1 MGFIEALK
9 GLGLTLLAFVI
20 LQMCGFFISPPV
32 NSPAWVLST
41 LKFINYFMALQ
52 VSISISLFIL
62 FIHKRIPL
70 NRLTFWKKR
79 NSFPEMPAEPNKI
92 VIGAFEEKNKKSYW
106 IGLDKKALGG
116 NLLITGSIG
125 SGKSA
130 GAILPVISQVLTNFD
145 PKPSL
150 LAIDP
155 KGTFIKQTIELTQ
168 KNIDPENVL
177 HMTLGGRVTFNPIFR
192 QNGLRGASFVETAF
206 MLKSAAAN
214 FVGGSEKQDAIWDV
228 LASNLLKNA
237 LVYCA
242 AKYSYYTLNDLYKTI
257 ITARDGDLVE
267 ELKKIVSEGRFT
279 PEEKFNIS
287 ASINYFEF
295 EFKKLDEKIRS
306 SILITATSFLSQFQ
320 EYQASQ
326 IFCPSE
332 KDLTIKDMDEVVDVG
347 QILLFDIIQPGLAR
361 SMGTLIKLL
370 YQQSILKRVS
380 NPLRKS
386 DRLAVLVCDEY
397 QDVASTGNIGDLG
410 DNTFTAKGREANA
423 VTIVAFQSYAS
434 LENSVGSSTAVKEL
448 LQNFRT
454 RIACHSSDSST
465 IQAMKEL
472 FGEEIVNRE
481 AHGLSETSPN
491 ANRNLLLGGFDS
503 KTASLSES
511 VTTSQ
516 HKEYPVTA
524 KEFSRLE
531 TFEAFSQV
539 YDGISTFFCKLFL
552 KPYYLIEKNISHQNV
567 LLTLRVGLV
576 AVLLTL
582 FTIPVFA
589 LEFPNVCSVAK
600 SLQFTSCTGMTISS
614 CMCPGTPPRPCAH
627 FSYYVPQTFIEV
639 STEPGDS
646 YFDTLPGASSQL
658 LALKGM
664 KLYGAQSDDDTHS
677 FHAHTIPVPFAS
689 IFYKS
694 LPCDGIPVER
704 PCFEGMSEHLGPQ
717 WSSGSGDLLQPLF
730 LAWSLSPK
738 MCLLKGAAKSFMN
751 DPTIANYPTTPGC
764 STPMTVLPK
773 FPPSSHSA
781 CNGWGTFY
789 PRSGSYNGESQTVGA
804 LMIASRIKSLST
816 EVFHTTPGSSDEY
829 YQMLSPQTSSCFR
842 EGHNVGFLE
851 TIKNVRETKR
861 LLNQNQRKFLFV
873 VWQNVSCCKD
883 LTYIATTEALLTGL
897 QASCQGDQSL

>member
-1 MGFIEALK
+1 MKLITVLK
-9 GLGLTLLAFVI
+9 GLGITLLAFVI
-20 LQMCGFFISPPV
+20 LQSCGFSVGLPV
-32 NSPAWVLST
+32 NSPSWVVSA
-41 LKFINYFMALQ
+41 LKFLNDFMAFQ
-52 VSISISLFIL
+52 VSISISLFIVS
-62 FIHKRIPL
+62 INKKIPFS
-70 NRLTFWKKR
+70 RLEFWKKR
-79 NSFPEMPAEPNKI
+79 NLFPEMPESLNTI
-92 VIGAFEEKNKKSYW
+92 VIGACEETSKIPHWVN
-106 IGLDKKALGG
+106 LNRKALGG

-130 GAILPVISQVLTNFD
+130 GAILPVISQVLTNFN
-145 PKPSL
+145 PMPSL

-155 KGTFIKQTIELTQ
+155 KGTFIKQALELMQ
-168 KNIDPENVL
+168 KNVDPENVL
-177 HMTLGGRVTFNPIFR
+177 HMTLGGKVTFNPIFR
-192 QNGLRGASFVETAF
+192 LNGLREAGFVETAF

-242 AKYSYYTLNDLYKTI
+242 AKYPYYTLSDLYKTI
-257 ITARDGDLVE
+257 ITARDGDVVE
-267 ELKKIVSEGRFT
+267 ELKRIVSEDRFT
-279 PEEKFNIS
+279 PEEKFNIT

-326 IFCPSE
+326 IFCPTE
-332 KDLTIKDMDEVVDVG
+332 KDLTIKNMDEVVDLG
-347 QILLFDIIQPGLAR
+347 QVLLFDIIQPGLAR

-434 LENSVGSSTAVKEL
+434 LENSIGSQTAVKEL

-454 RIACHSSDSST
+454 RIACHSSDNST

-503 KTASLSES
+503 NTASLSES

-531 TFEAFSQV
+531 TFEAFAQV
-539 YDGISTFFCKLFL
+539 YDGVSTFFCKIFL
-552 KPYYLIEKNISHQNV
+552 KPFYLKEKNISHQKV
-567 LLTLRVGLV
+567 ILSLRSGLV
-576 AVLLTL
+576 ATLLA
-582 FTIPVFA
+582 FVSVQA
-589 LEFPNVCSVAK
+589 LALDFPNVCSVAK
-600 SLQFTSCTGMTISS
+600 ATEFDSCTQMSISS
-614 CMCPGTPPRPCAH
+614 CMCPGVPPRPCAH

-646 YFDTLPGASSQL
+646 YFDTLPGAKSQL

-664 KLYGAQSDDDTHS
+664 KLYGAQSDEDTHS

-704 PCFEGMSEHLGPQ
+704 PCFEGMSEHLGPL

-738 MCLLKGAAKSFMN
+738 LCLLKGAANSFMN
-751 DPTIANYPTTPGC
+751 DPTIANYPATPGC
-764 STPMTVLPK
+764 STPMAVLPK

-789 PRSGSYNGESQTVGA
+789 PRSGSYNGESQTIGA

-816 EVFHTTPGSSDEY
+816 EVFHTTPGSSDEF
-829 YQMLSPQTSSCFR
+829 YQMLSPQSSSCFR

-861 LLNQNQRKFLFV
+861 ILSSNQRKFLFV

-883 LTYIATTEALLTGL
+883 LTNIATTEALLTGIK
-897 QASCQGDQSL
+897 ASCQGDQL